1 MNLTFKQMFPTWQ
14 DFYKFLSDYSIY
26 NVDERLTHEKAL
38 VYHSMLFRQYA
49 NSHAAYDRDVFFD
62 QLSLLVTEHFNEF
75 FKIKELLELMLD
87 TDVKRL
93 VVGVETITNV
103 GENANMNIGKDE
115 ILPYIGTQSRQRS
128 QANIV
133 EVVTS
138 IIPKIRVKEI
148 TSEVRHYEDLFIQII
163 PHVRYFYGDEIPD
176 DEDYSYAGEDYEIV

>member
-26 NVDERLTHEKAL
+26 NLDERLTHEKAL

-87 TDVKRL
+87 TDVKKL
-93 VVGVETITNV
+93 VLGLETITNV
-103 GENANMNIGKDE
+103 GENVNMNVGKDE

-128 QANIV
+128 QANIA
-133 EVVTS
+133 EVVAS
-138 IIPKIRVKEI
+138 IIPKIRIKEI
-148 TSEVRHYEDLFIQII
+148 TSEVKHYGDLFIQII
-163 PHVRYFYGDEIPD
+163 PTINYYYGDPNSEQ
-176 DEDYSYAGEDYEIV
+176 EDYSYAGENYEIV